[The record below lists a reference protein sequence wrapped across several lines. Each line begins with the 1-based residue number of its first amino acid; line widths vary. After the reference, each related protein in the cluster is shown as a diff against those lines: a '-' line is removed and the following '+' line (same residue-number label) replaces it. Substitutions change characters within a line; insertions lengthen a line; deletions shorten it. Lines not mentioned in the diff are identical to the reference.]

1 VRITVLTYVEGKE
14 RSTEYDVV
22 VNQVARALRRQ
33 GHQVAVLGVHADVK
47 RVLAG
52 LQRRRPDLVFNL
64 VEMFAENMFG
74 DIAMEGLLDL
84 LGLEYTGCGP
94 GESYLTQ
101 DKALSKKLLA
111 FHGILYPRF
120 AVFARDADFETGG
133 NLRMPLFVKPL
144 RTDASIGIRKNSLVT
159 DMKSL
164 MRRVATIHDELNDSA
179 LAEEYIEGRE
189 FYVGVLGNYD
199 PIALPPIELD
209 FSGLPEGAPHVLD
222 SKAKWDENSAEYK
235 GTKAVLAD
243 LPDELRAKLQKVSV
257 DAYRALRVRDYGR
270 VDLRLTDTGEIYVLE
285 VNASCYLA
293 RDSEFAMAAAAA
305 GIPYPALIQRIVDL
319 ATDRYRRGAGLRSRT
334 ESGKKTPDNGRKGGE
349 GGKKSAEEGKKPADD
364 GKKGAES
371 VKKAVEA

>member
-1 VRITVLTYVEGKE
+1 MRITVLTYVEGKE

-84 LGLEYTGCGP
+84 LGLQYTGCGP

-270 VDLRLTDTGEIYVLE
+270 VDLRLTDTGDIYVLE

-319 ATDRYRRGAGLRSRT
+319 ATDRYRRGAGLRSRP
-334 ESGKKTPDNGRKGGE
+334 ESPKKTAENGRRGGE
-349 GGKKSAEEGKKPADD
+349 SGKKSAEEGKKPADD

-371 VKKAVEA
+371 AKKTVET

>member
-1 VRITVLTYVEGKE
+1 VRITVLTYVEASE

-33 GHQVAVLGVHADVK
+33 GHQVAILGVHADVK
-47 RVLAG
+47 RVIAG
-52 LQRRRPDLVFNL
+52 LQRRRPDLVFNM
-64 VEMFAENMFG
+64 VEMFAENIFG

-144 RTDASIGIRKNSLVT
+144 RTDASIGIHRNSLVT
-159 DMKSL
+159 DMKTL
-164 MRRVATIHDELNDSA
+164 MRRVATIHEDLNDSA

-189 FYVGVLGNYD
+189 FYVGVLGNHD

-209 FSGLPEGAPHVLD
+209 FSGLPEGVPHVLD
-222 SKAKWDENSAEYK
+222 SKAKWDENSAAYK
-235 GTKAVLAD
+235 GTKSVLAD
-243 LPDELRAKLQKVSV
+243 LPDELRARLQKVSV

-270 VDLRLTDTGEIYVLE
+270 VDLRLTDTGDIYVLE

-293 RDSEFAMAAAAA
+293 RDSEFAMAATAA

-319 ATDRYRRGAGLRSRT
+319 ATDRYRRGAGLRTRT
-334 ESGKKTPDNGRKGGE
+334 ESLKKPPAN
-349 GGKKSAEEGKKPADD
+349 GKKSGETAKKPAEDA
-364 GKKGAES
+364 KKGEETA
-371 VKKAVEA
+371 KKAAED